1 MANLF
6 ASDCILLVGEGE
18 VRVAHPHDD
27 VLVIQRCSRGV
38 VASVFDVE
46 FDVLEFEGF
55 ASSVARALYALRRA
69 EEPEECDEDDVD
81 DMSIEG
87 AHIG

>member
-1 MANLF
+1 MEAPSDPCECLYRAQDGVIIGLVADLF

-27 VLVIQRCSRGV
+27 ALVIQRCSRGM

-55 ASSVARALYALRRA
+55 ASSVPGAL
-69 EEPEECDEDDVD
+69 
-81 DMSIEG
+81 
-87 AHIG
+87 